1 MIHPTAT
8 RELGNAAYKTYGALC
23 EHRNNLT
30 GLAHPSTQRL
40 AGIVGKNVRAIQKD
54 LKEIVALGYA
64 KPRGWTR
71 KGVRIFFIPLPVVE
85 R

>member
-64 KPRGWTR
+64 TPRR
-71 KGVRIFFIPLPVVE
+71 LDQNGVRILFIPLSAVE